1 MANDI
6 DEAISANEIKN
17 GTAVVGCLV
26 TGFSDKFTNNT
37 SVSNKPTIADI
48 QDKYDARFDDISYYT
63 LGNSTI
69 VGG

>member
-6 DEAISANEIKN
+6 AEAISANEIKN
-17 GTAVVGCLV
+17 GTALVGCLP
-26 TGFSDKFTNNT
+26 TGFSDKFTNND
-37 SVSNKPTIADI
+37 SVSNKPTILDI
-48 QDKYDARFDDISYYT
+48 EAKYDTKFDDISYYT